1 MSAGAHRSFA
11 AVLVLVPPLLS
22 AGPALADDAA
32 VRRGEYLSRAAG
44 CVGCHTDVDNGG
56 PPFAGGRP
64 LETPFGVFYSPNVT
78 PDRETGIGAWSEE
91 DFVRALREGVAPDG
105 THYFP
110 VFPYPSYTRMT
121 DADMRDLGA
130 YLFSREA
137 VHREVPDHD
146 VPFPLS
152 WRFLQLGWKLL
163 FFSGGEYR
171 PDPARDAEWNRGAY
185 LVRALAHCGE
195 CHTPRNVLGAPVAD
209 RFLAGTPDGPDG
221 APVPNV
227 TPDPRTGI
235 GNWSADDLVQ
245 LLKSGLKP
253 DFDDVQGSMYEA
265 IEHGLKFL
273 TDEDLKA
280 IAVYVL
286 SLDPIVN
293 AVGRRN

>member
-1 MSAGAHRSFA
+1 MPAGTRAFV
-11 AVLVLVPPLLS
+11 AVVFVLPLLS
-22 AGPALADDAA
+22 AGAALADDAA
-32 VRRGEYLSRAAG
+32 VERGEYLSRAAG
-44 CVGCHTDVDNGG
+44 CAGCHTDAENGG

-78 PDRETGIGAWSEE
+78 PDRETGIGTWSDE

-105 THYFP
+105 AHYFP

-121 DADMRDLGA
+121 GADMRDLKA
-130 YLFSREA
+130 YLFSLDA
-137 VHREVPDHD
+137 VRREVPDHD
-146 VPFPLS
+146 APFPLS
-152 WRFLQLGWKLL
+152 WRFLQIGWKLL
-163 FFSGGEYR
+163 FFSRGEYR
-171 PDPARDAEWNRGAY
+171 PDPARGAEWNRGAY

-195 CHTPRNVLGAPVAD
+195 CHTPRNVLGAPMDD

-221 APVPNV
+221 APVPNI

-235 GNWSADDLVQ
+235 GNWSAGDLVQ

-273 TDEDLKA
+273 TDEDLGA
-280 IAVYVL
+280 IAAYVL

-293 AVGRRN
+293 DVERQE